1 MGVTLIFRSVLDLI
15 FNSISIMDIDREID
29 FIAKYYKEG
38 LFNADKALRQLK
50 PKIRKAWSWPRIAAV
65 SSVIIVLGATAALL
79 IRNSYYSKPTVEIEN
94 PSSTNAPLESVSKVI
109 DFDDAPLPVVIDRIN
124 SVYDVEVI
132 NIPADADEYR
142 LSLHYEGNVLD
153 LLEAINEIL
162 GTDLEIEK

>member
-1 MGVTLIFRSVLDLI
+1 
-15 FNSISIMDIDREID
+15 MDINREIN
-29 FIAKYYKEG
+29 FIAKYYKDG
-38 LFNADKALRQLK
+38 LFNADKALRQIR
-50 PKIRKAWSWPRIAAV
+50 PYIRKAWSWPRIAAV

-79 IRNSYYSKPTVEIEN
+79 IRNSYFSKPTGDIEN
-94 PSSTNAPLESVSKVI
+94 TPSKKIPLESISKVI

-132 NIPADADEYR
+132 NVPVNADDYR

-153 LLEAINEIL
+153 LLETINEIL